1 MNLCAQTDRCRK
13 LIVDTDLGLDDL
25 VALAILRVQQCLL
38 ERRSL
43 PSHEINADQRHHH
56 TNFRICGVTI
66 QEGISHANVQNAE
79 LLRRLL
85 PPDTPVFVSGA
96 DKKFAWM
103 NGATGK
109 PAWWTRT
116 AGTVKQFLTSLP
128 ETAAQIQSKA
138 MAAEEYLANNFNDAD
153 VDILC
158 MAPLTTVS
166 KALDLYT
173 QQYIGKSINSNFYIM
188 GGIRND
194 SKWTKRGESTA
205 PFGYH
210 DIFSGVAWNV
220 STEQNSTTKADQFGE
235 FNFALDIE
243 SARRVLA
250 SVPAHIITLE
260 ACTLVPP
267 HLRGGMKSTTLSSIL
282 ATNTV
287 YLSDGADELDVSR
300 NNLLK
305 LLLEFGTN
313 ETQWD
318 SISAAIYCG
327 IFQASSAY
335 RLPVRLSEFVVSD
348 LGVCE
353 FPGQCVSADVSSNL
367 AVWRNYD
374 NINLQ
379 NEINQCHRV
388 HPAFSSNDEQ
398 AFFIFLS
405 SILTRLREVEL

>member
-1 MNLCAQTDRCRK
+1 
-13 LIVDTDLGLDDL
+13 
-25 VALAILRVQQCLL
+25 
-38 ERRSL
+38 
-43 PSHEINADQRHHH
+43 
-56 TNFRICGVTI
+56 
-66 QEGISHANVQNAE
+66 
-79 LLRRLL
+79 
-85 PPDTPVFVSGA
+85 
-96 DKKFAWM
+96 
-103 NGATGK
+103 
-109 PAWWTRT
+109 
-116 AGTVKQFLTSLP
+116 VKQFLTSLP

-353 FPGQCVSADVSSNL
+353 FPGQCVAADVS
-367 AVWRNYD
+367 
-374 NINLQ
+374 
-379 NEINQCHRV
+379 NEIEQCHRV

-398 AFFIFLS
+398 AFFSFLS